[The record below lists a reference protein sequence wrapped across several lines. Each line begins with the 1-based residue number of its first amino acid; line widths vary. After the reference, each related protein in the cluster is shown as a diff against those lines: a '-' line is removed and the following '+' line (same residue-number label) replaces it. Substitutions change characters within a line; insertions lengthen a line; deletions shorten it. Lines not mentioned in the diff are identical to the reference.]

1 MITQESCSTN
11 KSGSDSPPQDN
22 NNFLSDKL
30 RNELERERSL
40 QKQTSRAGMLNN
52 RRGRFIVLG
61 SSGEHLPV
69 TRQAQQESSSSRF
82 SSCESSEEEF
92 HSART
97 SLDEG
102 RLWKMRSY

>member
-11 KSGSDSPPQDN
+11 RSDSDSFCDN
-22 NNFLSDKL
+22 NNFLNDKL
-30 RNELERERSL
+30 RSELQKERSL
-40 QKQTSRAGMLNN
+40 QKHISRAGMLNN

-69 TRQAQQESSSSRF
+69 TRQAQESGSSRF

-92 HSART
+92 HSAKT
-97 SLDEG
+97 SLDGGE
-102 RLWKMRSY
+102 

>member
-11 KSGSDSPPQDN
+11 KSDSPPHDN
-22 NNFLSDKL
+22 NNFLLSDKL
-30 RNELERERSL
+30 KSERSL
-40 QKQTSRAGMLNN
+40 QKQISRAGMLNN

-69 TRQAQQESSSSRF
+69 TRQAQESGSSRF

-92 HSART
+92 HSAKT
-97 SLDEG
+97 SLDGDGEV
-102 RLWKMRSY
+102 